1 MEVSEIE
8 GSWNIACPYQSGAQA
23 EDWEADEGWFRF
35 LPVSVDEVLGTT
47 YLAPLTDD
55 ASTTSPSLLHLQ
67 RGGTRTL

>member
-23 EDWEADEGWFRF
+23 EDWEAEEGWFRSP
-35 LPVSVDEVLGTT
+35 PVSVDEALGTT
-47 YLAPLTDD
+47 YCAPLTD
-55 ASTTSPSLLHLQ
+55 ASTTSPSLLLLR